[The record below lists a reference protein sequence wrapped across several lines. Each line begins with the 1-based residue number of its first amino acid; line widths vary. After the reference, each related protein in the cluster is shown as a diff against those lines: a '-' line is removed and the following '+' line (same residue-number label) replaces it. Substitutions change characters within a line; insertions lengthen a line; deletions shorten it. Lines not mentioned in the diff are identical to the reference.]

1 MKKANKKMIFFF
13 ITSNLSVVK
22 YFDAKLKKYCC
33 PVNYWVVCMNFYFLG
48 QPILPLGKGGLSLRH
63 RCDS

>member
-22 YFDAKLKKYCC
+22 YVDAKLKEYCC
-33 PVNYWVVCMNFYFLG
+33 PVNYLVACMNFYFLG
-48 QPILPLGKGGLSLRH
+48 QPPCRMS
-63 RCDS
+63 